1 MKYRA
6 FSMLVLV
13 FVFSLLAAGA
23 RADDFTN
30 LVSDNFAVL
39 AYAAVTNT
47 GTTTISGNVGVSPGS
62 SIGVT
67 GITLIAPGTTFDAT
81 NAAAAQ
87 GIADATGAYG
97 ILSGLTGLNLSGQNL
112 GGLTLGPGVYNFD
125 SSAQLT
131 GTLTLDFTGPNQTI
145 VITTVSTLTTASG
158 STVFLEGWVPTDSV
172 YWAVGS
178 NATIGTG
185 STFEGNII
193 SNGAS
198 SDAIQ
203 TSATIGCGSVIALS
217 GGTVTLDSNT
227 IGTGCNS
234 ATTTTTSTGGTTVT
248 GLGTPTVTATPEPGT
263 LALLSLGLLGMV
275 FLTFRKARRF
285 SVQRAC

>member
-13 FVFSLLAAGA
+13 FVFSLLAVNA
-23 RADDFTN
+23 RADAFTN

-47 GTTTISGNVGVSPGS
+47 GPTTISGNVGVSPGS
-62 SIGVT
+62 SIT
-67 GITLIAPGTTFDAT
+67 GSGSITLSAPGTTFDTT
-81 NAAAAQ
+81 NAAAAA

-97 ILSGLTGLNLSGQNL
+97 ILSGLTGLNLSGTNL
-112 GGLTLGPGVYNFD
+112 GGLTLTPGVYNFS

-158 STVFLEGWVPTDSV
+158 SKVVLVGWVPTDSV

-178 NATIGTG
+178 NATLGTG

-234 ATTTTTSTGGTTVT
+234 ATTTTTGGVTTVT
-248 GLGTPTVTATPEPGT
+248 GLGTPTAVSTPEPGT

-275 FLTFRKARRF
+275 FLTFRKSRRV
-285 SVQRAC
+285 SLLRAC